1 MRLAVLLLA
10 APAIAFA
17 SHPLITE
24 DTGVLGKG
32 VSQLELHGER
42 IRDNGA
48 RDTESALT
56 LSHGIT
62 EKADFQVE
70 VPLSNGS
77 DALLSLKWRFLERD
91 RLSFVFKPDLYEKGS
106 WGASLVA
113 AYEVGRVELLAHAGY
128 LRNRASGERS
138 ALRHASVAARFG
150 VAEKARLVLDVSRD
164 TNPDPAQRASVR
176 ERVLGI
182 ELAPSDSVDLG
193 LGVKEGLGEPA
204 DDRALLAGVKVR
216 W

>member
-1 MRLAVLLLA
+1 MKPAVLLLGV
-10 APAIAFA
+10 PAIAFA

-56 LSHGIT
+56 LSHSIAD
-62 EKADFQVE
+62 KADFQVE
-70 VPLSNGS
+70 VPLSDG
-77 DALLSLKWRFLERD
+77 DALLSLKWRFLERGGF
-91 RLSFVFKPDLYEKGS
+91 SFVFKPDLYEKGNL
-106 WGASLVA
+106 GASLVA
-113 AYEVGRVELLAHAGY
+113 AYEAGRVELLAHAGY
-128 LRNRASGERS
+128 LRNHASGERS

-150 VAEKARLVLDVSRD
+150 VAEKAKLVLDVSRD
-164 TNPDPAQRASVR
+164 TNPDPASRASVR
-176 ERVLGI
+176 ERVLGV
-182 ELAPSDSVDLG
+182 ELAPSESVDLG
-193 LGVKEGLGEPA
+193 LGIKEGLGEPA
-204 DDRALLAGVKVR
+204 DDRALLAGIKIR